1 MFIEIQK
8 SLGYIGQY
16 DSCKTYLNT
25 LYRSCW
31 TQLQHT
37 DLTEIY
43 SLREI
48 KFSKC

>member
-8 SLGYIGQY
+8 SFGYIGQY
-16 DSCKTYLNT
+16 DSRKTDLNT

-31 TQLQHT
+31 IQFQHI

-43 SLREI
+43 SLRER